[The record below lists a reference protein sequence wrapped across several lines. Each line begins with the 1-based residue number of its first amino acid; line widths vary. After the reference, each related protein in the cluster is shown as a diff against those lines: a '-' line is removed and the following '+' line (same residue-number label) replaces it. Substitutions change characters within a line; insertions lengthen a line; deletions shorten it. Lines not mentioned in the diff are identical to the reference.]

1 MSRAPRVAATR
12 PQPPPHFA
20 RSRTLQRL
28 RARRACTCAAA
39 RRGINISAVPL
50 PLGKHDARGAA
61 RRSLP
66 RCTFTE
72 ATNNAFSSSCQRHI
86 KPLRPADRRVHLAL
100 FLSGVNVALATRVT
114 LARPRSRGSRHRAAA
129 ALPPRRTRRRP
140 RRRAVRGGAVRL
152 GGRGA
157 VVCGPRNSRRLL
169 STRQGFGLCLM
180 ALPIDTLTQV
190 IPQDGAINLEWVP
203 CSAKA
208 IERQVSDSDVALF
221 SGRFGA
227 RGGSSCALRR
237 VQRRFAAAALQLTAA
252 VGAVRRGAG
261 AAE

>member
-1 MSRAPRVAATR
+1 MTRYSTRYKNPKASLHTRCKWSEDKIDATYVPLR
-12 PQPPPHFA
+12 CHLQFSLARENPCPAHREWPPHGHS
-20 RSRTLQRL
+20 RRRTLHGPGRCKGC
-28 RARRACTCAAA
+28 ARGALVLHVEVY
-39 RRGINISAVPL
+39 NISAVPL
-50 PLGKHDARGAA
+50 PLGKHDACGAA

-86 KPLRPADRRVHLAL
+86 KPLRPADRRVHLASFCL
-100 FLSGVNVALATRVT
+100 VFATRVT

-180 ALPIDTLTQV
+180 ALPIGTLTQV
-190 IPQDGAINLEWVP
+190 IPQDGAINREWVP

-208 IERQVSDSDVALF
+208 IER
-221 SGRFGA
+221 
-227 RGGSSCALRR
+227 
-237 VQRRFAAAALQLTAA
+237 
-252 VGAVRRGAG
+252 
-261 AAE
+261 